1 MTAGN
6 REQLTGTIAKLSCI
20 VGGLSRP
27 LDKVRWTKS
36 DNTDITSGQDGYII
50 DIEIFNGGSQTTTL
64 TVTAHQNIQDTTY
77 NCVISSN
84 EHDAT
89 DRSTTVNLK
98 VFSKSHRYNGKQ
110 FVCFRKSECFHI
122 KKFLIRSS

>member
-64 TVTAHQNIQDTTY
+64 TVNSHQNNLDTTY
-77 NCVISSN
+77 NCVITSD
-84 EHDAT
+84 EHDET
-89 DRSTTVNLK
+89 DKSTTVNLN
-98 VFSKSHRYNGKQ
+98 VFSKSHHYNGKL
-110 FVCFRKSECFHI
+110 FVCFRTGKCFHI
-122 KKFLIRSS
+122 KKFFIRLS

>member
-36 DNTDITSGQDGYII
+36 DNTDIRSGQDGYII
-50 DIEIFNGGSQTTTL
+50 DIGTFKSGSQTTTL
-64 TVTAHQNIQDTTY
+64 TVNSHQNNLDTTY
-77 NCVISSN
+77 NCVITSD
-84 EHDAT
+84 EHDET
-89 DRSTTVNLK
+89 DMSTTVNLN
-98 VFSKSHRYNGKQ
+98 VFSKSHRYHDKQ
-110 FVCFRKSECFHI
+110 FVCFRTGKCYHI
-122 KKFLIRSS
+122 KVFFIYRL